1 MKYFIGEEGG
11 TGREFNTFSD
21 FMDAISDIASAYEEN
36 GEDYFEIKV
45 ESKCKGVQVLHCG
58 TFKTLGTSLEYMRI
72 MGELAGSLI
81 FFAKE
86 YIYKNIEKYTPQKER
101 KI

>member
-1 MKYFIGEEGG
+1 MIFLKYFIGEEGG

-21 FMDAISDIASAYEEN
+21 FMDAISDIALAYEEN

-45 ESKCKGVQVLHCG
+45 DKYMCENNELNMH
-58 TFKTLGTSLEYMRI
+58 FKPQCQTPITLTEASD
-72 MGELAGSLI
+72 
-81 FFAKE
+81 
-86 YIYKNIEKYTPQKER
+86 TPW

>member
-36 GEDYFEIKV
+36 GDDYFEIKV
-45 ESKCKGVQVLHCG
+45 ESKCKGEM
-58 TFKTLGTSLEYMRI
+58 SLMKKIKRDTNEDLMNIVY
-72 MGELAGSLI
+72 ELVKKASLL
-81 FFAKE
+81 
-86 YIYKNIEKYTPQKER
+86 
-101 KI
+101 